1 MFVAEE
7 RAEKLNLLHCIAF
20 AFFCSLVAAATAVVN
35 IYLVA
40 TFHPFVPSAK
50 RRDLN

>member
-20 AFFCSLVAAATAVVN
+20 AFLCSLVVATAVVN